1 MSFCQK
7 LVIRTC
13 WFQEFACIKNI
24 KKSSHWWV
32 CWMLPFQFSTTTWA
46 PKKPHVFLRIN
57 LKIHHVHHFVSI
69 FCWRLIDLLGFRFSF
84 CSLKYFFWDLEG
96 ILWMTGEGR
105 SCRSFSVATAP
116 GPSALCWPAT
126 PQVPWLGDTYL
137 TWISFYQLAI
147 RYHI

>member
-1 MSFCQK
+1 M
-7 LVIRTC
+7 
-13 WFQEFACIKNI
+13 
-24 KKSSHWWV
+24 
-32 CWMLPFQFSTTTWA
+32 
-46 PKKPHVFLRIN
+46 N

-84 CSLKYFFWDLEG
+84 CSLKEIFGDLEG

-126 PQVPWLGDTYL
+126 PQVPWLGDTNLIKFDMGFFLPNCHIY
-137 TWISFYQLAI
+137 I
-147 RYHI
+147 YHIISLCSKKKLHFPNHH